1 MTLAPRYCVP
11 ARSIGSVRKRR
22 YSAKSYDSAPLDESR
37 ELSSPRAADVLE
49 GWHLHMVTATTET
62 GLPPCRM
69 FASVE
74 ANTIRMLDPMRA
86 INVRDR
92 LPIVALGQWID
103 LINVESVI
111 GFHARGGAFYIESH
125 PS

>member
-1 MTLAPRYCVP
+1 
-11 ARSIGSVRKRR
+11 
-22 YSAKSYDSAPLDESR
+22 
-37 ELSSPRAADVLE
+37 
-49 GWHLHMVTATTET
+49 MVTATTET

-111 GFHARGGAFYIESH
+111 GFHARGGAFSLARSH